1 MAWEDRQ
8 YSSEEHRATP
18 VRDAFRRVLEFFNQ
32 SLPLGTYLGIRV
44 RLHLTFLIIV
54 FGQLALALYQGQSL
68 IYPLRWISLLFLS
81 VVAHEFG
88 HCLACRSVGGTADDI
103 LMWPLGGLAF
113 CVPPRRPWPE
123 FVTVI
128 CGPLVNFV
136 IAGTCFALL
145 VTMWSGLD
153 AVDLH
158 PLRMWAHNS
167 EGFPIFHNGVPGLLA
182 DLFVVNY
189 ALLLFNVLLIFYPF
203 DGGRLIQI
211 GLWKLIGYGR
221 SMVIATRV
229 GMVGA
234 ILVALVGL
242 VMLSGLLILI
252 AIFGFVVCYQQG
264 VMLRYGQEP
273 EGFEYDLGYND
284 GPESEEKLSPY
295 ARWKM
300 QREQVRQKK
309 EQERMAQAEQDLD
322 RILAKIKSEG
332 LASLTSSEKRI
343 LQRATK
349 EHNSN

>member
-1 MAWEDRQ
+1 MGWEDRH
-8 YSSEEHRATP
+8 YSRDEHRPTP

-54 FGQLALALYQGQSL
+54 FGQLAFALYRGESL

-113 CVPPRRPWPE
+113 CAPPRRPWPE

-145 VTMWSGLD
+145 VTMWSGLA

-158 PLRMWAHNS
+158 PLKMWAHDVN
-167 EGFPIFHNGVPGLLA
+167 GYPIFHNGVPGLLA

-189 ALLLFNVLLIFYPF
+189 ALLLFNLLLAFYPF
-203 DGGRLIQI
+203 DGGRLVQI
-211 GLWKLIGYGR
+211 ALWKMVGYSR
-221 SMVIATRV
+221 SMVIATRM

-234 ILVALVGL
+234 VVVALIGL

-273 EGFEYDLGYND
+273 EGSEYGPGYYD
-284 GPESEEKLSPY
+284 EGTQEERLSPF
-295 ARWKM
+295 ARWKA
-300 QREQVRQKK
+300 QREQVRRKK
-309 EQERMAQAEQDLD
+309 EDERLAKAEQDLD

-332 LASLTSSEKRI
+332 LASLTGTEKRI

-349 EHNSN
+349 EHNSQ